1 MIRAAMLAR
10 CLVGAAGAAAV
21 GARSTP
27 RRFASR
33 DVTQK
38 IGILGVPF
46 DKGQTDQGVS
56 AGPGAIRG
64 AGLVEALRSLGHDVQ
79 DFGDVSYD
87 SVPDL
92 VGPENMDKYQHVAV
106 CMREVSSLAR
116 RIQSEGRIC
125 LALGG
130 DHSVTIGTVDATVN
144 AHEDVAVIWV
154 DAHADLNTP
163 ATSPSGS
170 AHGMP
175 VALLA
180 KDLADYW
187 PYLPGMDWQVPKLPL
202 SNLAYIGLRS
212 VDEYERL
219 TMEKF
224 NICAFGMQDVES
236 LGITGTVELALR
248 HVDPYKRRAIHLSFD
263 IDALDALEA
272 PSTGTPG
279 LQAAGLQ
286 AAGLQAWQHV
296 YHSGGAGSVAVRG
309 GLTLR
314 EGIHIM
320 EKVHETGRLAA
331 VDLVEVNPALGSARD
346 VSTTLQAALQLLV
359 AAFGHS
365 RLGNMPRAQE
375 LPLTKGATLSAKG
388 AKGKDV

>member
-1 MIRAAMLAR
+1 MDDYHHVVACMHEVSNLAR
-10 CLVGAAGAAAV
+10 
-21 GARSTP
+21 
-27 RRFASR
+27 
-33 DVTQK
+33 K
-38 IGILGVPF
+38 
-46 DKGQTDQGVS
+46 
-56 AGPGAIRG
+56 
-64 AGLVEALRSLGHDVQ
+64 
-79 DFGDVSYD
+79 
-87 SVPDL
+87 
-92 VGPENMDKYQHVAV
+92 
-106 CMREVSSLAR
+106 
-116 RIQSEGRIC
+116 IQSEGRIC

-202 SNLAYIGLRS
+202 SNLAYIGLRD

-224 NICAFGMQDVES
+224 NVCAFGMQDVES

-272 PSTGTPG
+272 PSTGTP
-279 LQAAGLQ
+279 
-286 AAGLQAWQHV
+286 
-296 YHSGGAGSVAVRG
+296 VRG

-331 VDLVEVNPALGSARD
+331 VDLVEVNPHLGSARD
-346 VSTTLQAALQLLV
+346 VATTVQAAQQLLL

-365 RLGNMPRAQE
+365 RLGNTPRARD
-375 LPLTKGATLSAKG
+375 LPLTKGATLKKES
-388 AKGKDV
+388 

>member
-1 MIRAAMLAR
+1 M
-10 CLVGAAGAAAV
+10 
-21 GARSTP
+21 
-27 RRFASR
+27 
-33 DVTQK
+33 
-38 IGILGVPF
+38 
-46 DKGQTDQGVS
+46 
-56 AGPGAIRG
+56 
-64 AGLVEALRSLGHDVQ
+64 Q

-87 SVPDL
+87 NVPEL
-92 VGPENMDKYQHVAV
+92 VGPENMDKYQHVVA
-106 CMREVSSLAR
+106 CMSEVSQLAR

-272 PSTGTPG
+272 PSTGTP
-279 LQAAGLQ
+279 
-286 AAGLQAWQHV
+286 
-296 YHSGGAGSVAVRG
+296 VRG

-331 VDLVEVNPALGSARD
+331 VDLVEVNPGLGSERD
-346 VSTTLQAALQLLV
+346 VRTTVQAALQLLM

-375 LPLTKGATLSAKG
+375 LPLTKDTTLPAKG
-388 AKGKDV
+388 AAGTGVATTPKGS

>member
-1 MIRAAMLAR
+1 MWVSSVARALAVNLGTLPPLAAAR
-10 CLVGAAGAAAV
+10 CMSS
-21 GARSTP
+21 RT
-27 RRFASR
+27 ASK
-33 DVTQK
+33 K

-46 DKGQTDQGVS
+46 EKGQRNQGVS
-56 AGPGAIRG
+56 GGPRAIRD
-64 AGLVEALRSLGHDVQ
+64 AGLADALRALGHDVQ

-87 SVPDL
+87 NVQDL
-92 VGPENMDKYQHVAV
+92 VGPDNMDKYQHVVA
-106 CMREVSSLAR
+106 CMHEVSNLAR
-116 RIQSEGRIC
+116 RIQAEGRVC

-180 KDLADYW
+180 KDLSDYW

-212 VDEYERL
+212 VDEFERL

-224 NICAFGMQDVES
+224 NVCAFGMQDVES

-272 PSTGTPG
+272 PSTGCP
-279 LQAAGLQ
+279 
-286 AAGLQAWQHV
+286 
-296 YHSGGAGSVAVRG
+296 VRG

-314 EGIHIM
+314 EAIHIM

-331 VDLVEVNPALGSARD
+331 VDLVEVNPNLGSARD
-346 VSTTLQAALQLLV
+346 VQTTVQAALQVLL

-365 RLGNMPRAQE
+365 RLGNMPRSAE
-375 LPLTKGATLSAKG
+375 IPLTKGATLKRDA
-388 AKGKDV
+388 